1 MSERKLPSGNALL
14 FTGIALIV
22 LGLVAIFSPAWA
34 GKMVIYLVG
43 ALLLITGIFQ
53 FLVGWNDETKA
64 GQVGR
69 MTLGILTGLAGIALL
84 AHPIY
89 GAAAL
94 GLVLAIFFLLEGIW
108 KIVTSFSYRPA
119 RGWLAFLGSG
129 LLALVLAWMIWKQ
142 WPLSG
147 EWAVGILVGVDLLST
162 GLSLVTI
169 ALTLKAAVTA
179 LQDRADQI
187 REKLSS

>member
-1 MSERKLPSGNALL
+1 MSERKLPSGNVLL
-14 FTGIALIV
+14 FSGIGLVV
-22 LGLVAIFSPAWA
+22 LGLIAVFSPAWA
-34 GKMVIYLVG
+34 GKMVIYLIG

-69 MTLGILTGLAGIALL
+69 MTLGIITGLAGLAVL

-119 RGWLAFLGSG
+119 AGWLAFLGSG

-147 EWAVGILVGVDLLST
+147 EWAIGILVGIDLLST
-162 GLSLVTI
+162 GISLVTI
-169 ALTLKAAVTA
+169 ALTLKAVVAAV
-179 LQDRADQI
+179 QDKAEQI